1 MLRTF
6 ASVWLGI
13 ASPPAS
19 RTRPAAAPWTPR
31 RRDPGTAPASP
42 GLPAPSFVSAP
53 WGELP
58 GLHRI
63 AVVTTLPFP
72 AEWWRRPRI
81 GPPSD
86 DPFESRHDPAM
97 ASASTVIDRPRPSP
111 GRGSSQAEVSVS
123 GRTSSP
129 VLAPASASAPSRA
142 ERRQPAHAAGQ
153 RRRPG
158 RFARVCLVV
167 AGALIS
173 WIVVDAAAGR
183 ARR

>member
-13 ASPPAS
+13 ASPPAFG
-19 RTRPAAAPWTPR
+19 TRRAAAPWTPR
-31 RRDPGTAPASP
+31 ARERGTASGSPAPPAS
-42 GLPAPSFVSAP
+42 SVVVAP

-58 GLHRI
+58 ELHRI
-63 AVVTTLPFP
+63 AVVTTQPFP

-81 GPPSD
+81 GPPPD
-86 DPFESRHDPAM
+86 DPFESRVEPPT

-111 GRGSSQAEVSVS
+111 GRGSSQAEANVSH
-123 GRTSSP
+123 RASSP
-129 VLAPASASAPSRA
+129 AAVSAPAPAPSRT
-142 ERRQPAHAAGQ
+142 ERRHRAHDADQ

-158 RFARVCLVV
+158 RFARLCLVV